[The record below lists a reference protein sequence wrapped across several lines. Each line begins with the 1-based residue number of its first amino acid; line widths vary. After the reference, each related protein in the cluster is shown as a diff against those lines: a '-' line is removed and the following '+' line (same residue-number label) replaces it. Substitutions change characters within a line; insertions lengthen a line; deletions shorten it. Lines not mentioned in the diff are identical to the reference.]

1 MEPEPGKS
9 KLKAFKNRIETK
21 VVRDIFTTPEDL
33 AYKLSACLGHFLITS
48 KVKARLEDLPQSSD
62 VTTEHGRNQVAR
74 RAARLQPIIR
84 GGRVLLVNDVPAEME
99 WVIGILRGLGVVV
112 EVATNSVDAISM
124 LTQHQF
130 DVVISDMRR
139 GETPDEGM
147 RFLNRMRL
155 DGVYLPTIFTTGQY
169 NPGRGTPAYAFGITN
184 RVDELLNLLF
194 DAFERMRG

>member
-155 DGVYLPTIFTTGQY
+155 DGVY
-169 NPGRGTPAYAFGITN
+169 PA
-184 RVDELLNLLF
+184 VS
-194 DAFERMRG
+194 